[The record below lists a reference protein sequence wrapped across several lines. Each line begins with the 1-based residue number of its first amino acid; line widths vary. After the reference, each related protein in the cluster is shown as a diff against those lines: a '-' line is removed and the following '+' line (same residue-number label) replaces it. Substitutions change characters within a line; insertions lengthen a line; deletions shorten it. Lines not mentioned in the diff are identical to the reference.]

1 MSTLQSERETIEKD
15 REHALVSIFAI
26 HQTKDPENVIRESME
41 TVLKVH
47 DRRILTALLEKYAG
61 EKWIFSRSSNAF
73 YEKKTGAIRTNEPS
87 SADIHNAA
95 ITRVEQIIN
104 ELLEV

>member
-1 MSTLQSERETIEKD
+1 MTHPTLQSEREMFEK
-15 REHALVSIFAI
+15 EMNHPLYS
-26 HQTKDPENVIRESME
+26 ENMRGI
-41 TVLKVH
+41 LKAKTLQFLTASH
-47 DRRILTALLEKYAG
+47 RRILQALLEKCVG